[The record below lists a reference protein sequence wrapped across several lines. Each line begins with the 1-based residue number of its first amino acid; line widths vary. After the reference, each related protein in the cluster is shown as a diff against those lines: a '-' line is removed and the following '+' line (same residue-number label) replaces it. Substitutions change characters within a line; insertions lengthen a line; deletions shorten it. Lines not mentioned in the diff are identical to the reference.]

1 MNETNN
7 ENAVAT
13 AKPGMREA
21 MNVTPGNVVILK
33 SGNDI
38 AAFIKTERIGKEYIH
53 HYAVQIFPRAENDLG
68 MVYLDPEDVVF
79 DTGFAASFELGGATS
94 GEPPAPGHAFENAAG
109 HFIKVIDDPK
119 SQKMFGFI
127 EISTGIVR
135 RRQERGIKTVHSEW
149 CAGCVDNG
157 KNISL
162 DEVLARYKNEI

>member
-7 ENAVAT
+7 ENTAVT
-13 AKPGMREA
+13 AKSGVRDA
-21 MNVTPGNVVILK
+21 MSVTPGNVVILK
-33 SGNDI
+33 TDNDV

-68 MVYLDPEDVVF
+68 MVYLDPEDKIF
-79 DTGFAASFELGGATS
+79 DTGFTASFELGGATS
-94 GEPPAPGHAFENAAG
+94 GESPAPGHAFENAAG

-135 RRQERGIKTVHSEW
+135 RRQERGVKTVHSEW
-149 CAGCVDNG
+149 CAGCVDGG
-157 KNISL
+157 KNISI
-162 DEVLARYKNEI
+162 DEVLARFKNEI